1 MKPVC
6 VAAVAATTAAMFSA
20 PAMAGERGEREG
32 PHLYVAARIGAEI
45 ADANALK
52 FNPGAAGFLGA
63 GLLIGDHWRFE
74 FMAARRGTNI
84 SAVRP
89 LPAEGSFSTWS
100 HMANGYY
107 HFRPHEKRFNAYAG
121 AGVGYNITKLRA
133 MTTSPD
139 ESVSGFGYPSQRH
152 AKIAT
157 QGILGVSARATDRL
171 TFDIS
176 GAYFTSGDE
185 VYNSSFPNNPQIEA
199 AYRTY
204 SVQFGARW
212 RLY

>member
-1 MKPVC
+1 MKRVF
-6 VAAVAATTAAMFSA
+6 AAAAAATATALSSA
-20 PAMAGERGEREG
+20 LASAGEKEG
-32 PHLYVAARIGAEI
+32 PHLYVAGRIGAEI

-52 FNPGAAGFLGA
+52 FNPGVAGFLGA

-74 FMAARRGTNI
+74 FMAARRSTNI
-84 SAVRP
+84 TAVRP
-89 LPAEGSFSTWS
+89 LPADGAFSTWS

-121 AGVGYNITKLRA
+121 AGVGYNISKLRA
-133 MTTSPD
+133 MTTSTD
-139 ESVSGFGYPSQRH
+139 ESVAGFGYPSQRH
-152 AKIAT
+152 SKLAA
-157 QGILGVSARATDRL
+157 QGILGLSARATDRL

-185 VYNSSFPNNPQIEA
+185 IYSSSFPNNPNVEA

-204 SVQFGARW
+204 SVQLGARW